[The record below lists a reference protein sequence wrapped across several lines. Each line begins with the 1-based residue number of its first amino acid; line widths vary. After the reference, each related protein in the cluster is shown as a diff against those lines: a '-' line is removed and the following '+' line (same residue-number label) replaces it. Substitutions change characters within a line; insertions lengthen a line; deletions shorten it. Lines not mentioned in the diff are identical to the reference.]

1 MIDELEDLDNEQ
13 EEAIEESKLAKW
25 INPPKLDE
33 LKQDYTSAQ
42 SDHSTHVTKVNTWLD
57 NLNVEGKA
65 KQKNGDKRSNVVPKL
80 IRKQAEWR
88 YAALSEPFLSTDDLF
103 NTDPVTFEDKK
114 AAIQNGLIL
123 NNQFNTKINKT
134 DFIDEYIR
142 TAVDEGTVIC
152 RVGWCYEE
160 ESVEVEVDDFQY
172 VPSQD
177 PTVLSKLQV
186 LQELMQSDP
195 ITYNQTIPIEQQT
208 ALQLSIENGLP
219 IIAIKIGSHT
229 EVQTKIIKNHPTVE
243 VCSYEDVIIDPTC
256 YGVMDDAK
264 FVIFRFETSLSDL
277 KAYGKYSNLD
287 KIETDGSN
295 NLSQI
300 DINRDYHSFTFKD
313 KPREKIVAYEY
324 CGYWDIDNTGLV
336 KPIIVTWV
344 GETIIR
350 MEELPFPDKK
360 LPYVKVQYLP
370 VRKSVYGEPDGAL
383 LEDNQ
388 AIIGALTRGAI
399 DIAGRSASSQIGSR
413 KDALDTINRK
423 KFNEGKDYEY
433 NPGVTPNDV
442 FYMHTYPEIPRS
454 VEYLINVNNMEAESI
469 TGVKSFSQGV
479 SGASLGNVAAG
490 VRGALDAASKRELG
504 ILRRLAD
511 GIVQIGRKFTAMN
524 AEWLSEEEVVRITNE
539 EFVTIRRDDLV
550 GSIDIKLSISTAE
563 ADEQKA
569 QELSFMLQTMGNT
582 MPQDFSQM
590 LLAEIA
596 TLRKMPTLAKKIE
609 RYVPQPDPIQQQMQ
623 MLQLQLLQAQIANE
637 QAKAM
642 ENQGNAMLDQAK
654 AVTEQAKA
662 KMLDS
667 TADKVNLDFIE
678 QESGIAHKRAVDVVQ
693 SQARGN
699 IALEEI
705 KHGLD
710 VDKKLLEHQQNLQNK
725 VIDHTSKMEQLKA
738 KPITK
743 GSK

>member
-1 MIDELEDLDNEQ
+1 MIDRLEDLDNEQ
-13 EEAIEESKLAKW
+13 EEAVEESKLAKW

-42 SDHSTHVTKVNTWLD
+42 SDHNIHVQQVNTWLD

-160 ESVEVEVDDFQY
+160 ESVEVEVDDFKY
-172 VPSQD
+172 ISSD
-177 PTVLSKLQV
+177 DDIV
-186 LQELMQSDP
+186 LQKLEALHELMQSDP
-195 ITYNQTIPIEQQT
+195 ITYTQTIPVEQQT
-208 ALQLSIENGLP
+208 ALQLSIGYGLSV
-219 IIAIKIGSHT
+219 IAIKIGSHT
-229 EVQTKIIKNHPTVE
+229 EVQTKVIKNHPTVE

-277 KAYGKYSNLD
+277 KAYGKYSNLNEIIIPSD
-287 KIETDGSN
+287 DLHSN
-295 NLSQI
+295 SEY
-300 DINRDYHSFTFKD
+300 RDTTSFTFKD

-388 AIIGALTRGAI
+388 AIIGAVTRGMI
-399 DIAGRSASSQIGSR
+399 DIMGRSASSQIGSR

-433 NPGVTPNDV
+433 NPGVTPNDA
-442 FYMHTYPEIPRS
+442 FYMHTYPEIPNS
-454 VEYLINVNNMEAESI
+454 AQYMIDLQNMEAESL
-469 TGVKSFSQGV
+469 TGVKSFNQGV
-479 SGASLGNVAAG
+479 SGASLGNVAVG

-511 GIVQIGRKFTAMN
+511 GIIQIGRKFTAMN
-524 AEWLSEEEVVRITNE
+524 AEWLSEEEVIRITNE

-582 MPQDFSQM
+582 MPQGFSQM

-609 RYVPQPDPIQQQMQ
+609 RYVPQPDPFEEQMKQ
-623 MLQLQLLQAQIANE
+623 LQLQLLQAQVANE
-637 QAKAM
+637 QGKSM
-642 ENQGNAMLDQAK
+642 ESQGDAMLAQAK

-662 KMLDS
+662 KMLDAS
-667 TADKVNLDFIE
+667 ADKVNLDFIE
-678 QESGIAHKRAVDVVQ
+678 QESGIAHKRDVDKIQ

-699 IALEEI
+699 IALEQA
-705 KHGLD
+705 KAPMD
-710 VDKKLLEHQQNLQNK
+710 VDKKMLEHQLNLQNK
-725 VIDHTSKMEQLKA
+725 VIDHTSAMEQLKA
-738 KPITK
+738 KPKPTGNK
-743 GSK
+743 

>member
-13 EEAIEESKLAKW
+13 EEVVEKSKLAKW

-42 SDHSTHVTKVNTWLD
+42 SDHNTHVQKVNTWLD

-160 ESVEVEVDDFQY
+160 ESIEVEVDDFQY

-177 PTVLSKLQV
+177 PTVLSKLQA

-195 ITYNQTIPIEQQT
+195 ITYNQTVPVEQQT
-208 ALQLSIENGLP
+208 ALQLSVENILP
-219 IIAIKIGSHT
+219 IVAIKSGSHT
-229 EVQTKIIKNHPTVE
+229 EVQTKVIKNHPTVV
-243 VCSYEDVIIDPTC
+243 VCDYNDVLIDPTC
-256 YGVMDDAK
+256 YGVLDDAK
-264 FVIFRFETSLSDL
+264 FVIFRFPTCLADL
-277 KAYGKYSNLD
+277 QAEGRYFNLD
-287 KIETDGSN
+287 EILIPSDDLHTNSEY
-295 NLSQI
+295 
-300 DINRDYHSFTFKD
+300 RDSTSFTFKD
-313 KPREKIVAYEY
+313 KPREKFIAYEY

-388 AIIGALTRGAI
+388 AIIGAVTRGMI
-399 DIAGRSASSQIGSR
+399 DIMGRSASSQIGSR

-423 KFNEGKDYEY
+423 KFNAGQDYEY
-433 NPGVTPNDV
+433 NPGVTPNDA
-442 FYMHTYPEIPRS
+442 FYMHTYPEIPQS
-454 VEYLINVNNMEAESI
+454 AQYMIDLQNMEAESL
-469 TGVKSFSQGV
+469 TGVKSFNQGV
-479 SGASLGNVAAG
+479 SGTSLGNVAAG

-609 RYVPQPDPIQQQMQ
+609 RYVPQPDPFEQQMKQ
-623 MLQLQLLQAQIANE
+623 LQLQLLQAQVANE
-637 QAKAM
+637 QGKGM
-642 ENQGNAMLDQAK
+642 ESQGDAMLAQAK

-662 KMLDS
+662 KMLDAS
-667 TADKVNLDFIE
+667 ADKVNLDFIE

-699 IALEEI
+699 IALEEV

-710 VDKKLLEHQQNLQNK
+710 VNSKSLEHQQNLQNK
-725 VIDHTSKMEQLKA
+725 VIDHISAMEQLKA
-738 KPITK
+738 KPKPTGNK
-743 GSK
+743 